1 MREQIQKLLGQAV
14 ERAVCEIDPDWGK
27 AMPAV
32 QVTRSRSPE
41 HGDFVSSVALAL
53 AKQLGTPARDLAG
66 RIAGAI
72 LDSEGLIERTEIGGP
87 GFINLFLSKLRW
99 HDTLKAILEAG
110 EGWGLSTT
118 DRPERTQVEFVS
130 ANPTGPLT
138 VAHARNAVLGDVL
151 SRLLEAVGHPVTRE
165 YYFNNAGRQMRT
177 LGESLRVRCEQEL
190 GREAELP
197 EDAYTGAY
205 LEEIARGLVAEH
217 KQELL
222 DAEPAFFRDAAEKA
236 ISALI
241 ETSLE
246 RLGIRFDVRYNER
259 SLYDEGL
266 VEETLETLRARDLV
280 FEADG
285 AQWFRATAL
294 GLERDRVLVRG
305 SGEATYLLADIAYHR
320 EKFRR
325 GFERIIDVVGADHFD
340 QMPYVQAGTAA
351 LGHQAERIEA
361 VIYQFVNLRQGG
373 EVVKMST
380 RAASFV
386 TLDELLDRVGP
397 DVLRYFM
404 IERRADTHFD
414 FDLDLASERSE
425 RNPVYK
431 IQYAHARMCS
441 IERLALERGLAL
453 LPPERV
459 PASRLE
465 LPEEIELVKKIG
477 RYPEVVRRAAE
488 RREPQEVARY
498 LLTVATAFHTYVTD
512 GTRHRVLSDDPDLTQ
527 ARLGLVRA
535 IRATLGNG
543 LRLLG
548 MQAPERM

>member
-1 MREQIQKLLGQAV
+1 MREQIQKLLSQAV
-14 ERAVCEIDPDWGK
+14 ERAVCEVDPDWGK
-27 AMPAV
+27 ALPTV
-32 QVTRSRSPE
+32 QVTPSRSPE
-41 HGDFVSSVALAL
+41 HGDFASNVALAL
-53 AKQLGTPARDLAG
+53 AKQLGVPARDLAE

-72 LDSEGLIERTEIGGP
+72 VDPEALIDRTEVAGP
-87 GFINLFLSKLRW
+87 GFVNLFLSRLRW
-99 HDTLKAILEAG
+99 HDTLKTILEAG
-110 EGWGLSTT
+110 EGWGLSSTE
-118 DRPERTQVEFVS
+118 RPERTQVEFVS

-151 SRLLEAVGHPVTRE
+151 SRLLEAVGHSVTRE

-197 EDAYTGAY
+197 EDAYRGAY
-205 LEEIARGLVAEH
+205 LEKIARDLVAEQ

-222 DAEPAFFRDAAEKA
+222 DAEPAFFREAAEKA

-241 ETSLE
+241 RTSLE
-246 RLGIRFDVRYNER
+246 RLGIRFDVHYNEQT
-259 SLYDEGL
+259 LYDEGL
-266 VEETLETLRARDLV
+266 VDETLEALKARDLV
-280 FEADG
+280 FEAEG

-294 GLERDRVLVRG
+294 GLDRDRVLVKS
-305 SGEATYLLADIAYHR
+305 SGEATYLLPDIAYHR
-320 EKFRR
+320 QKFRR
-325 GFERIIDVVGADHFD
+325 GFERIIDVVGADHLD

-351 LGHQAERIEA
+351 LGHEGERIEA
-361 VIYQFVNLRQGG
+361 VIYQFVNLRQRG
-373 EVVKMST
+373 EIVKMST

-386 TLDELLDRVGP
+386 TLDELLDDVGP

-404 IERRADTHFD
+404 IERRADSHFD
-414 FDLDLASERSE
+414 FDLDLATERSD

-441 IERLALERGLAL
+441 IERLALERDVRLLA
-453 LPPERV
+453 PEQV
-459 PASRLE
+459 PVSRLE

-488 RREPQEVARY
+488 KREPQEVARY
-498 LLTVATAFHTYVTD
+498 LLAVATAFHTYVTD
-512 GTRHRVLSDDPDLTQ
+512 GTRHRVLGDDPDLTQ

-535 IRATLGNG
+535 IRTTLGNG
-543 LRLLG
+543 LGLLG